1 MNCDNCKNSDICKFE
16 KEAREFETAINE
28 LSHPEV
34 STAFVNCKKFRPKMD
49 ANIVKQKII
58 KEIKDDKSVP
68 DIAKEFNISETKV
81 RYIKKSLE
89 NN

>member
-16 KEAREFETAINE
+16 KEAREFETAIGN
-28 LSHPEV
+28 LPHPEV

-89 NN
+89 N

>member
-1 MNCDNCKNSDICKFE
+1 MNCDNCKNADICKFE
-16 KEAREFETAINE
+16 KEAREFETAINN
-28 LSHPEV
+28 LPHPEV
-34 STAFVNCKKFRPKMD
+34 STAFVNCKKFRSKID
-49 ANIVKQKII
+49 LITIKQKII

-89 NN
+89 N

>member
-1 MNCDNCKNSDICKFE
+1 MNCDNCKNADICKFE

-28 LSHPEV
+28 LPHPEV
-34 STAFVNCKKFRPKMD
+34 STAFVNCKKFRSKID
-49 ANIVKQKII
+49 AITVKRKII

-89 NN
+89 N

>member
-1 MNCDNCKNSDICKFE
+1 MNCDNCKNADICKFE

-34 STAFVNCKKFRPKMD
+34 STAFVNCKKFRSKIDP
-49 ANIVKQKII
+49 NTVKRKII

-89 NN
+89 N

>member
-1 MNCDNCKNSDICKFE
+1 MNCDNCKNADICKFE

-28 LSHPEV
+28 LPHPEV
-34 STAFVNCKKFRPKMD
+34 STAFVNCKKFRSKID
-49 ANIVKQKII
+49 EITIKRKII

-89 NN
+89 N

>member
-1 MNCDNCKNSDICKFE
+1 MNCDNCKNADICKFE
-16 KEAREFETAINE
+16 KEAREFETAINN

-34 STAFVNCKKFRPKMD
+34 LTAFVNCKKFRSKID
-49 ANIVKQKII
+49 LITIKQKII

-89 NN
+89 N